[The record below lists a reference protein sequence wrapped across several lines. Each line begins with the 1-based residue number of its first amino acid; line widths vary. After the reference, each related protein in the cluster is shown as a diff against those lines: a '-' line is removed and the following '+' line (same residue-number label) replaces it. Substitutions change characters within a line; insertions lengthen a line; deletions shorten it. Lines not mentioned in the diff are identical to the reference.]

1 MAKKATEK
9 GKAKD
14 PSAITV
20 LQNKDESEE
29 RAVARTAISPA
40 LQSALT
46 LRDYNKTFGELD
58 VMSLVAD
65 LNDQIG
71 RTIDG
76 DMQRAEAM
84 LTTQAHTLD
93 AIFGNLARRAIHAE
107 YLPQFD
113 TYLKLGLR
121 AQSQCRATWESLAA
135 IKNPM
140 GRAYVGQAN
149 FANNQQINNEAE
161 RSRAREKQNS
171 HKELIGNEKHEPDKW
186 LDAGTPKETVGANS
200 ELETVGEVH
209 RAKNK
214 RGQG

>member
-1 MAKKATEK
+1 M
-9 GKAKD
+9 KD

-20 LQNKDESEE
+20 EQTKGETEE
-29 RAVARTAISPA
+29 RALARVALSPS

-46 LRDYNKTFGELD
+46 LKEYSKTYDQLEL
-58 VMSLVAD
+58 MSMIEELRHQVD
-65 LNDQIG
+65 E
-71 RTIDG
+71 TING
-76 DMQRAEAM
+76 NLGRAEAM

-149 FANNQQINNEAE
+149 FAHNQQINNESAP
-161 RSRAREKQNS
+161 SRTREKQNAPN
-171 HKELIGNEKHEPDKW
+171 ELLEKTDGERLDPGTSQEAVRVDPD
-186 LDAGTPKETVGANS
+186 LATVGAK
-200 ELETVGEVH
+200 H
-209 RAKNK
+209 RATN
-214 RGQG
+214 GSG

>member
-1 MAKKATEK
+1 LIQSALRKVVTAE
-9 GKAKD
+9 KD

-20 LQNKDESEE
+20 EQTKDETEE
-29 RAVARTAISPA
+29 RAIARVALSPS

-46 LRDYNKTFGELD
+46 LKEYSKSFDNLDLMSFVEELRHQVD
-58 VMSLVAD
+58 ETL
-65 LNDQIG
+65 
-71 RTIDG
+71 DG
-76 DMQRAEAM
+76 DLGRAEAM

-93 AIFGNLARRAIHAE
+93 AIFGNLARRAIRAE
-107 YLPQFD
+107 YLSSFD

-149 FANNQQINNEAE
+149 FAHNQQINNQAE
-161 RSRAREKQNS
+161 PSRTPENKKSPNELMEKTDG
-171 HKELIGNEKHEPDKW
+171 EW
-186 LDAGTPKETVGANS
+186 LDRGTPREAVGVDP
-200 ELETVGEVH
+200 ELETVDEKH

-214 RGQG
+214 RRKG